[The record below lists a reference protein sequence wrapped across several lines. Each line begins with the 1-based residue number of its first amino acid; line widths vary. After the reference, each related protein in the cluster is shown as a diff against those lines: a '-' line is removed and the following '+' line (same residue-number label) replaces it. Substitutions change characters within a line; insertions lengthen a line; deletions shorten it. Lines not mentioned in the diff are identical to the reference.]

1 MPTRKDKLTELLAA
15 IDSFG
20 DNLDNVRDDVLT
32 LIDEDSTSDDRDQ
45 ARRDLLVEAGEAIHG
60 ITKLLPLLDEHCA
73 WIEGRST

>member
-32 LIDEDSTSDDRDQ
+32 LIDEDSTSNDRDS
-45 ARRDLLVEAGEAIHG
+45 ARADLLVEAGECIVG
-60 ITKLLPLLDEHCA
+60 ITRLLPLLDEHCK
-73 WIEGRST
+73 WCES